1 MKKWALLKA
10 FLLLLGLAVSLFL
23 AIGGASIEYNLG
35 IRTPGTIASEVLVP
49 PRAFPHALGAVGDGL
64 RVQMFVDWV
73 FWFAV
78 LYLVYFVIRKL
89 FRSLAK
95 RQSQ

>member
-1 MKKWALLKA
+1 MKKGAIRKA
-10 FLLLLGLAVSLFL
+10 ILAVAGLAVSLFL

-49 PRAFPHALGAVGDGL
+49 PRPFPHAFEAVGDGL
-64 RVQMFVDWV
+64 RTQMFVDWI

-78 LYLVYFVIRKL
+78 MYLIYFLVKRG
-89 FRSLAK
+89 FRLLTKSH
-95 RQSQ
+95 S